1 MEGTREDISKIEGTR
16 EAISKLEG
24 AREDVSKITVT
35 RQNITTVAGKRENQS
50 KSSRINPVIT
60 VTNNKVLNLPG
71 KRKTKGCSVVLKE
84 LLMRTS
90 SLLTIFIFITLV
102 LYIPPVFLA
111 PNSSWIWVVK
121 KSLLRLSYYVL
132 IVLLVIF
139 DKDVLSYLADILNY

>member
-121 KSLLRLSYYVL
+121 KSLLRLSCFNSFVGY
-132 IVLLVIF
+132 I
-139 DKDVLSYLADILNY
+139 